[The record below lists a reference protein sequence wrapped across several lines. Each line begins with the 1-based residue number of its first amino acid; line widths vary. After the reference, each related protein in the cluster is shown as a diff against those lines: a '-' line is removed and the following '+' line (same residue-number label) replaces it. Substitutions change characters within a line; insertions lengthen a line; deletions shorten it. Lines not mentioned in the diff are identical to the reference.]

1 MNDQQTE
8 NQQTEMRVMSSP
20 RHVDIAVTGRCNL
33 SCAYC
38 FYADEMTARGDLPT
52 ETWLKFFEQLGRLG
66 VMTVTLTG
74 GEVFSRRDLFTLIDG
89 VITNHMR
96 YSLLSNG
103 TLITPKVMEQFAV
116 GKRRQRLDS
125 IQISIDGSTAEVHD
139 MSRPKSFERALRG
152 LKLLKE
158 AGFPVTVRVTVNRHN
173 VDDLENTVC
182 LLLDEVGLAS
192 IGTNE
197 AFPCGATDRSGDI
210 TLTPEQRREAMRVLT
225 ELNERYPGRISASAG
240 PLAYAREMK
249 KIQEAMARGE
259 TGFPGR
265 GCLTACGGVFSQMGV
280 MHDGTMVP
288 CHMLSTL
295 SIGNIQQIGL
305 DQAWQS
311 GAWIQA
317 ARQRY
322 TIPLSSLE
330 SCRDCEYLD
339 FCTGGCPGGAVYL
352 YNDLNARNPLDC
364 YRLRQAEDLAA
375 RTNLLQVSLPEDGR
389 IVS

>member
-1 MNDQQTE
+1 MP
-8 NQQTEMRVMSSP
+8 SP
-20 RHVDIAVTGRCNL
+20 RQVDIAVTGRCNL

-52 ETWLKFFEQLGRLG
+52 ETWLRFFDELGRLG

-74 GEVFSRRDLFTLIDG
+74 GEVFSRYDLFTLIDG
-89 VITNHMR
+89 VIANRMR

-103 TLITPKVMEQFAV
+103 TLITEKTLEQFGV

-125 IQISIDGSTAEVHD
+125 IQISIDGSTAEVHN

-173 VDDLENTVC
+173 VDDLENTVR

-197 AFPCGATDRSGDI
+197 AYPCGATDRSGDI
-210 TLTPEQRREAMRVLT
+210 TLTPEQRRQAMHMLT
-225 ELNERYPGRISASAG
+225 ELSERYPGRISASAG
-240 PLAYAREMK
+240 PLAYARELK
-249 KIQEAMARGE
+249 NIQEAMRRGE

-288 CHMLSTL
+288 CHNLSTL
-295 SIGNIQQIGL
+295 PIGNIQQDDLGA
-305 DQAWQS
+305 AWQS

-330 SCRDCEYLD
+330 TCRDCEYQS

-352 YNDLNARNPLDC
+352 YDDLNARSPLDC
-364 YRLRQAEDLAA
+364 YRLRQAEDLRAQ
-375 RTNLLQVSLPEDGR
+375 TNLLQVSLPIDGR
-389 IVS
+389 IAS